1 MRVANKLTPET
12 KNKMTKPRHG
22 LGKNQVKTL
31 QLLVPKSK
39 RLGGYTEDTRETA
52 PSCLCGADRSQA
64 SIQQI
69 KKIRQDNG
77 LHRVVYMAKTKAR
90 QALDRSRKVINT
102 KITCKVV
109 YMAKSKARQS
119 TRQVK

>member
-12 KNKMTKPRHG
+12 KNKTTKPGHG
-22 LGKNQVKTL
+22 LEKNQVKTL

-39 RLGGYTEDTRETA
+39 RLEGYTEDTRESA
-52 PSCLCGADRSQA
+52 PSCLCGTDRSQA
-64 SIQQI
+64 SA
-69 KKIRQDNG
+69 
-77 LHRVVYMAKTKAR
+77 LVVYVAKTKAR
-90 QALDRSRKVINT
+90 QALDRSRKVVNT

-109 YMAKSKARQS
+109 YIAKTKARQS